1 MKKMLIPLLAL
12 CAACTEQ
19 PALASD
25 GETLFK
31 SNTCVACHSIDNKMV
46 GPALKDVA
54 QKNADVDGAAATLA
68 LHIKNGT
75 SGLWGPIPMPPN
87 PVSEAEA
94 QILAEWILG
103 LK

>member
-1 MKKMLIPLLAL
+1 MKDILIPLLAL
-12 CAACTEQ
+12 GAVFAMQ

-31 SNTCVACHSIDNKMV
+31 SNTCVACHSIDNRMV
-46 GPALKDVA
+46 GPALKDIA
-54 QKNADVDGAAATLA
+54 EKNANIDGAAATLA
-68 LHIKNGT
+68 LHIKNGNA
-75 SGLWGPIPMPPN
+75 GVWGPVPMPPN
-87 PVSEAEA
+87 PVSEEEA

>member
-1 MKKMLIPLLAL
+1 
-12 CAACTEQ
+12 
-19 PALASD
+19 
-25 GETLFK
+25 
-31 SNTCVACHSIDNKMV
+31 MV